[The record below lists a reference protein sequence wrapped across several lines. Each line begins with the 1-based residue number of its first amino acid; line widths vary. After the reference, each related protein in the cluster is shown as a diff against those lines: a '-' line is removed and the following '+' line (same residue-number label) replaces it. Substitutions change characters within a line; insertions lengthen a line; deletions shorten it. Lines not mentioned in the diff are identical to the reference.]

1 MSGCAAAGKACPMF
15 PTKKAVRR
23 KQRGDTPVISAK
35 GRSYF
40 SRKDVLQKMEAL
52 GMFDDLPKEKVELFD
67 EDSLTSMAM
76 RSHKLGLYPMVTF
89 VPLDQIVKSCGAL
102 GEEPRGDAE

>member
-35 GRSYF
+35 
-40 SRKDVLQKMEAL
+40 KMEAL